1 MVRARSSRLKM
12 FVWGV
17 GKIVSP
23 ACKVI
28 SKVAPIGGAIIGS
41 VVPGIGTAAGA
52 ATGLGI
58 STGAKVVGSLFD

>member
-1 MVRARSSRLKM
+1 MVRARRFKKFLR
-12 FVWGV
+12 GV
-17 GKIVSP
+17 GRVVSP

-41 VVPGIGTAAGA
+41 VVPGVGTAAGA

>member
-1 MVRARSSRLKM
+1 MVRARGFKK
-12 FVWGV
+12 FVKKV
-17 GKIVSP
+17 GRVVSP

-41 VVPGIGTAAGA
+41 VVPGVGTAAGA

>member
-1 MVRARSSRLKM
+1 MRLRRLRK
-12 FVWGV
+12 FAKKAGR
-17 GKIVSP
+17 IISP

-41 VVPGIGTAAGA
+41 VVPGVGTAAGA
-52 ATGLGI
+52 AAGLGV